1 MFLVKKISVVIV
13 VLICF
18 LACSQESFIK
28 LQKKAQEQEN
38 DGSKRPSYV
47 DSDYEVFS
55 ETIFLQNMVY
65 QPIEERNAFF
75 QLTKDGD
82 DSFNPETSVILL
94 NEPSDNNEKN
104 PPLYQNDPNNNANN
118 EKNPPLYQNDPNNN
132 ANNEKN
138 PPLYQNDPNN
148 NANNEKSPFLYKP
161 KRKAKNPKLIE
172 YSQQDF
178 YPLKNGDIMMSK
190 EGDQWLIEIKSKA
203 LKRFLKDQ
211 NDKDRQIQ
219 TFTFNDTKTQIA
231 QFKGKISS
239 YVYTTN
245 DSDLSL
251 RPFYESFLLE
261 KKSDDLYM
269 VDKALDAIEVSKCQM
284 VLKKHSTDKLDSQHK
299 AISIDL
305 DFKKE
310 RFKSDTEL
318 FLECQS

>member
-1 MFLVKKISVVIV
+1 MFLVKKIGVVVV
-13 VLICF
+13 VLIGF
-18 LACSQESFIK
+18 LACSQERFIQ

-55 ETIFLQNMVY
+55 ETIFLQNMVH
-65 QPIEERNAFF
+65 QPIKERDAFA
-75 QLTKDGD
+75 QLTKDED

-94 NEPSDNNEKN
+94 DEPSDNDTKN
-104 PPLYQNDPNNNANN
+104 PPLNQNESNNNAASNDA
-118 EKNPPLYQNDPNNN
+118 KN
-132 ANNEKN
+132 
-138 PPLYQNDPNN
+138 
-148 NANNEKSPFLYKP
+148 PFLYKP
-161 KRKAKNPKLIE
+161 KRKTKDPKLIE
-172 YSQQDF
+172 YSQQNF
-178 YPLKNGDIMMSK
+178 YPLKDGDIVMSK

-245 DSDLSL
+245 NSNLSL
-251 RPFYESFLLE
+251 RSFYESFLLE
-261 KKSDDLYM
+261 KKSDDFYTM
-269 VDKALDAIEVSKCQM
+269 IGDKALDAIEIQKCQM

>member
-1 MFLVKKISVVIV
+1 MFLVKKIGVVVV
-13 VLICF
+13 VLIGF
-18 LACSQESFIK
+18 LACSQERFIQ

-55 ETIFLQNMVY
+55 ETIFLQNMVH
-65 QPIEERNAFF
+65 QPIKERDAFA

-94 NEPSDNNEKN
+94 DEPSDNDTKN
-104 PPLYQNDPNNNANN
+104 PPLNQNESSNNTANN
-118 EKNPPLYQNDPNNN
+118 DVKN
-132 ANNEKN
+132 
-138 PPLYQNDPNN
+138 
-148 NANNEKSPFLYKP
+148 PFLYKP
-161 KRKAKNPKLIE
+161 KRKTKDPKLIE
-172 YSQQDF
+172 YSQQNF
-178 YPLKNGDIMMSK
+178 YPLKDGDIMMSK

-219 TFTFNDTKTQIA
+219 TFTFNGTKTQIA

-245 DSDLSL
+245 NSDLSL

-261 KKSDDLYM
+261 KKSNDFYTIGAIG
-269 VDKALDAIEVSKCQM
+269 DKALDAIEIHKCQM

>member
-1 MFLVKKISVVIV
+1 MFLVKKIGVVIMI
-13 VLICF
+13 LICF
-18 LACSQESFIK
+18 LACSQERFIK

-65 QPIEERNAFF
+65 QPIEERNALA
-75 QLTKDGD
+75 QLTKDED
-82 DSFNPETSVILL
+82 NSFNPETSVILL

-104 PPLYQNDPNNNANN
+104 PPLYP
-118 EKNPPLYQNDPNNN
+118 
-132 ANNEKN
+132 
-138 PPLYQNDPNN
+138 NDPNN

-161 KRKAKNPKLIE
+161 KRKTKNPKLIE

-178 YPLKNGDIMMSK
+178 YPLKNGDIIMSK

-261 KKSDDLYM
+261 KKSDNVYTIEN
-269 VDKALDAIEVSKCQM
+269 KALDTIEISKCQM

-318 FLECQS
+318 FLECLKES

>member
-1 MFLVKKISVVIV
+1 MFLVKKIGVVIMI
-13 VLICF
+13 LICF
-18 LACSQESFIK
+18 LACSQERFIK
-28 LQKKAQEQEN
+28 LQQKAQEQEN

-65 QPIEERNAFF
+65 QPVEERNAFF
-75 QLTKDGD
+75 QLTKDED
-82 DSFNPETSVILL
+82 NSFNPETSLILL

-104 PPLYQNDPNNNANN
+104 PPLYPNDPHNNANNN
-118 EKNPPLYQNDPNNN
+118 EKNP
-132 ANNEKN
+132 
-138 PPLYQNDPNN
+138 
-148 NANNEKSPFLYKP
+148 FLYK

-178 YPLKNGDIMMSK
+178 YPLKNGDIIMSK

-261 KKSDDLYM
+261 KKSDDLYTIG
-269 VDKALDAIEVSKCQM
+269 DKALDAIEISKCQM

>member
-1 MFLVKKISVVIV
+1 MFLVKKIGVVVV
-13 VLICF
+13 VLIGF
-18 LACSQESFIK
+18 LACSQERFIQ

-65 QPIEERNAFF
+65 QPIKERDAFA
-75 QLTKDGD
+75 QLTKDED

-94 NEPSDNNEKN
+94 NEPNDNDAKN
-104 PPLYQNDPNNNANN
+104 PPLNQNESNTNTANN
-118 EKNPPLYQNDPNNN
+118 DVKN
-132 ANNEKN
+132 
-138 PPLYQNDPNN
+138 
-148 NANNEKSPFLYKP
+148 PFLYKP
-161 KRKAKNPKLIE
+161 KRKTKDPKLIE
-172 YSQQDF
+172 YSQQNF
-178 YPLKNGDIMMSK
+178 YPLKDGDIVMSK
-190 EGDQWLIEIKSKA
+190 EGNQWLIEIKSKA

-211 NDKDRQIQ
+211 NNKDRQIQ

-245 DSDLSL
+245 NSNLSL

-261 KKSDDLYM
+261 KKSDDFYM
-269 VDKALDAIEVSKCQM
+269 IGAIGDKALDAIEIHKCQM

>member
-1 MFLVKKISVVIV
+1 MFLVKKIGVVVV
-13 VLICF
+13 VLIGF
-18 LACSQESFIK
+18 LACSQERFIQ

-65 QPIEERNAFF
+65 QPIKERDAFA
-75 QLTKDGD
+75 QLTKDED

-94 NEPSDNNEKN
+94 NEPNDNDAKN
-104 PPLYQNDPNNNANN
+104 PPLNQNESNTNTANN
-118 EKNPPLYQNDPNNN
+118 DVKN
-132 ANNEKN
+132 
-138 PPLYQNDPNN
+138 
-148 NANNEKSPFLYKP
+148 PFLYKP
-161 KRKAKNPKLIE
+161 KRKTKDPKLIE
-172 YSQQDF
+172 YSQQNF
-178 YPLKNGDIMMSK
+178 YPLKDGDIVMSK

-245 DSDLSL
+245 NSNLSL

-261 KKSDDLYM
+261 KKSEDFYM
-269 VDKALDAIEVSKCQM
+269 IGAIGDKALDAIEIHKCQM

>member
-1 MFLVKKISVVIV
+1 MFLVKKISVVIMI
-13 VLICF
+13 LICF
-18 LACSQESFIK
+18 LACSQERFIK

-65 QPIEERNAFF
+65 QPIEERNVFF
-75 QLTKDGD
+75 QLTKDED

-94 NEPSDNNEKN
+94 NEPSDNDTKN
-104 PPLYQNDPNNNANN
+104 PPLYQNESNTNTANN
-118 EKNPPLYQNDPNNN
+118 DTKN
-132 ANNEKN
+132 
-138 PPLYQNDPNN
+138 
-148 NANNEKSPFLYKP
+148 PFLYKP
-161 KRKAKNPKLIE
+161 KRKTKNPKLIE
-172 YSQQDF
+172 YSQQNF
-178 YPLKNGDIMMSK
+178 YPLKDGDIVMSK

-261 KKSDDLYM
+261 KKSDDFYTIG
-269 VDKALDAIEVSKCQM
+269 DKALDAIEISKCQM

-318 FLECQS
+318 FLECLKES

>member
-1 MFLVKKISVVIV
+1 MFLVKKIGVVIMILV
-13 VLICF
+13 CF
-18 LACSQESFIK
+18 LACSQERFIK

-65 QPIEERNAFF
+65 QPTEERDSFA
-75 QLTKDGD
+75 QLTKDEN
-82 DSFNPETSVILL
+82 DSFNSETSVILL
-94 NEPSDNNEKN
+94 NEPSGNDTKN
-104 PPLYQNDPNNNANN
+104 PPLYP
-118 EKNPPLYQNDPNNN
+118 
-132 ANNEKN
+132 
-138 PPLYQNDPNN
+138 NDPNN

-161 KRKAKNPKLIE
+161 KRKTKNPKLIE

-190 EGDQWLIEIKSKA
+190 EGDQWLVEIKSKA

-245 DSDLSL
+245 DSDLNL
-251 RPFYESFLLE
+251 RPFYKSFLLE
-261 KKSDDLYM
+261 KKSDNVYTIG
-269 VDKALDAIEVSKCQM
+269 DKALDAIEISKCQM

>member
-1 MFLVKKISVVIV
+1 MFLFKKIGVVVV
-13 VLICF
+13 VLIGF
-18 LACSQESFIK
+18 LACSQERFIQ

-65 QPIEERNAFF
+65 QPMEERDSFA
-75 QLTKDGD
+75 QLTKDEN

-118 EKNPPLYQNDPNNN
+118 EKNP
-132 ANNEKN
+132 
-138 PPLYQNDPNN
+138 
-148 NANNEKSPFLYKP
+148 FLYKP
-161 KRKAKNPKLIE
+161 KRKTKDPKLIE
-172 YSQQDF
+172 YSQQNF
-178 YPLKNGDIMMSK
+178 YPLKDGDIMMSK

-245 DSDLSL
+245 NSDLSL

-261 KKSDDLYM
+261 KKSDNLYTIG
-269 VDKALDAIEVSKCQM
+269 DKALDAIEISKCQM

>member
-1 MFLVKKISVVIV
+1 MFLVKKIGVVIV

-18 LACSQESFIK
+18 LACSQERFIK

-75 QLTKDGD
+75 QLTKDED
-82 DSFNPETSVILL
+82 DSFNPETPLILL
-94 NEPSDNNEKN
+94 NEPSDNDTKN
-104 PPLYQNDPNNNANN
+104 PPLNQNESNTNTANN
-118 EKNPPLYQNDPNNN
+118 DTKN
-132 ANNEKN
+132 
-138 PPLYQNDPNN
+138 
-148 NANNEKSPFLYKP
+148 PFLYKP
-161 KRKAKNPKLIE
+161 KRKTKNPKLIE
-172 YSQQDF
+172 YSQQNF
-178 YPLKNGDIMMSK
+178 YPLKDGDVVMSK

-261 KKSDDLYM
+261 KKSDDLYTIG
-269 VDKALDAIEVSKCQM
+269 DKALDAIEISKCQM

-318 FLECQS
+318 FLECLKES

>member
-1 MFLVKKISVVIV
+1 MFLVKKIGVVIV
-13 VLICF
+13 VLMCF
-18 LACSQESFIK
+18 LACSQERFIQ

-55 ETIFLQNMVY
+55 ETIFLKNMVY
-65 QPIEERNAFF
+65 QPAEERDSFA
-75 QLTKDGD
+75 QLTKDED
-82 DSFNPETSVILL
+82 NSFNPETSVVLL
-94 NEPSDNNEKN
+94 NEPSDNDTKN
-104 PPLYQNDPNNNANN
+104 PPLYQSESNNNTTNN
-118 EKNPPLYQNDPNNN
+118 DTKN
-132 ANNEKN
+132 
-138 PPLYQNDPNN
+138 
-148 NANNEKSPFLYKP
+148 PFLYKP
-161 KRKAKNPKLIE
+161 KRKTKNPKLIE
-172 YSQQDF
+172 YSQQNF
-178 YPLKNGDIMMSK
+178 YPLKDGDIVMSK

-245 DSDLSL
+245 NSDLSL

-261 KKSDDLYM
+261 KKSDNFYTIG
-269 VDKALDAIEVSKCQM
+269 DKALDAIEISKCQM

-310 RFKSDTEL
+310 RFKSDIEL
-318 FLECQS
+318 FLECQN

>member
-1 MFLVKKISVVIV
+1 MFLVKKIGVVIMI
-13 VLICF
+13 LICF
-18 LACSQESFIK
+18 LACSQERFIK

-75 QLTKDGD
+75 QLTKDED

-104 PPLYQNDPNNNANN
+104 PPLYQNDPNNNT
-118 EKNPPLYQNDPNNN
+118 NN
-132 ANNEKN
+132 ANN
-138 PPLYQNDPNN
+138 DT
-148 NANNEKSPFLYKP
+148 KSPFLYKP
-161 KRKAKNPKLIE
+161 KRKTKNPKLIE
-172 YSQQDF
+172 YSQQNF

-190 EGDQWLIEIKSKA
+190 EGDQWLVEIKSKA

-261 KKSDDLYM
+261 KKSDDLYTIG
-269 VDKALDAIEVSKCQM
+269 DKALDAIEVSKCQM

>member
-1 MFLVKKISVVIV
+1 MFLVKKIGVVVV
-13 VLICF
+13 VLIGF
-18 LACSQESFIK
+18 LACSQERFIQ

-55 ETIFLQNMVY
+55 ETIFLQNMVH
-65 QPIEERNAFF
+65 QPIEERDAFA

-94 NEPSDNNEKN
+94 NEPSDNDTKN
-104 PPLYQNDPNNNANN
+104 PPLNQNESNTNAANN
-118 EKNPPLYQNDPNNN
+118 GVKN
-132 ANNEKN
+132 
-138 PPLYQNDPNN
+138 
-148 NANNEKSPFLYKP
+148 PFLYKP
-161 KRKAKNPKLIE
+161 KRKTKDPKLIE
-172 YSQQDF
+172 YSQQNF
-178 YPLKNGDIMMSK
+178 YPLKDGDIMMSK

-245 DSDLSL
+245 NSNLSL

-261 KKSDDLYM
+261 KKSDDLYTIGAIG
-269 VDKALDAIEVSKCQM
+269 DKALDAIEIQKCQM

>member
-1 MFLVKKISVVIV
+1 MFLVKKIGVVVV
-13 VLICF
+13 VLIGF
-18 LACSQESFIK
+18 LACSQERFIQ

-55 ETIFLQNMVY
+55 ETIFLQNMVHY
-65 QPIEERNAFF
+65 PIKERDAFA

-94 NEPSDNNEKN
+94 DEPSDNDTKN
-104 PPLYQNDPNNNANN
+104 
-118 EKNPPLYQNDPNNN
+118 
-132 ANNEKN
+132 
-138 PPLYQNDPNN
+138 
-148 NANNEKSPFLYKP
+148 PFLYKP
-161 KRKAKNPKLIE
+161 KRKTKDPKLIE
-172 YSQQDF
+172 YSQQNF
-178 YPLKNGDIMMSK
+178 YPLKDGDIMMSK
-190 EGDQWLIEIKSKA
+190 EGDQWLIKIKSKA

-211 NDKDRQIQ
+211 NNKDRQIQ

-245 DSDLSL
+245 NSNLSL

-261 KKSDDLYM
+261 KKSDDFYTIGAIG
-269 VDKALDAIEVSKCQM
+269 DKALDAIEIHKCQM

>member
-1 MFLVKKISVVIV
+1 MFLVKKISVVIMI
-13 VLICF
+13 LICF
-18 LACSQESFIK
+18 LACSQERFIK

-65 QPIEERNAFF
+65 QPTEERDSFA
-75 QLTKDGD
+75 QLTKDED

-94 NEPSDNNEKN
+94 NEPSDNDTKN
-104 PPLYQNDPNNNANN
+104 PPLYPNDPHNNTANDDT
-118 EKNPPLYQNDPNNN
+118 KN
-132 ANNEKN
+132 
-138 PPLYQNDPNN
+138 
-148 NANNEKSPFLYKP
+148 PFLYKP
-161 KRKAKNPKLIE
+161 KRKTKNPKLIE
-172 YSQQDF
+172 YSQQNF
-178 YPLKNGDIMMSK
+178 YPLKDGDIIMSK

-261 KKSDDLYM
+261 KKSDNVYTIG
-269 VDKALDAIEVSKCQM
+269 DKALDTIEISKCQM

>member
-1 MFLVKKISVVIV
+1 MFLVKKIGVVIMI
-13 VLICF
+13 LIGF
-18 LACSQESFIK
+18 LACSQERFIQ

-55 ETIFLQNMVY
+55 ETIFLQNMVH
-65 QPIEERNAFF
+65 QPTEERDAFA
-75 QLTKDGD
+75 QLTQDED
-82 DSFNPETSVILL
+82 DSFSPETSVILL
-94 NEPSDNNEKN
+94 NEPSDNDTKN
-104 PPLYQNDPNNNANN
+104 PPLNQSESNNNTASNDT
-118 EKNPPLYQNDPNNN
+118 KN
-132 ANNEKN
+132 
-138 PPLYQNDPNN
+138 
-148 NANNEKSPFLYKP
+148 PFLYKP
-161 KRKAKNPKLIE
+161 KRKTKDPKLIE
-172 YSQQDF
+172 YSQQNF
-178 YPLKNGDIMMSK
+178 YPLKDGDIMMSK
-190 EGDQWLIEIKSKA
+190 EGDQWLIEIQSKS

-211 NDKDRQIQ
+211 NNKDRQIQ

-245 DSDLSL
+245 NSNLSL
-251 RPFYESFLLE
+251 RSFYESFLLE
-261 KKSDDLYM
+261 KKSDNVYTIG
-269 VDKALDAIEVSKCQM
+269 DKTLDAIEIQKCQM

>member
-1 MFLVKKISVVIV
+1 MFLVKKIGVVIMI
-13 VLICF
+13 LICF
-18 LACSQESFIK
+18 LACSQERFIK

-65 QPIEERNAFF
+65 QPMEERDSFA
-75 QLTKDGD
+75 QLTKDEN
-82 DSFNPETSVILL
+82 DSFNHETSVILL

-104 PPLYQNDPNNNANN
+104 PPIYQNDPNNNANN
-118 EKNPPLYQNDPNNN
+118 EKNP
-132 ANNEKN
+132 
-138 PPLYQNDPNN
+138 
-148 NANNEKSPFLYKP
+148 FLYKP
-161 KRKAKNPKLIE
+161 KRKTKDPKLIE
-172 YSQQDF
+172 YSQQNF
-178 YPLKNGDIMMSK
+178 YPLKDGDIMMSK

-245 DSDLSL
+245 NSDLSL

-261 KKSDDLYM
+261 KKSDNLYTIG
-269 VDKALDAIEVSKCQM
+269 DKALDAIEISKCQM

>member
-1 MFLVKKISVVIV
+1 MFLVKKISVVIMI
-13 VLICF
+13 LIGF
-18 LACSQESFIK
+18 LACSQERFIK

-65 QPIEERNAFF
+65 QPTEERDSFA
-75 QLTKDGD
+75 QLTKDED
-82 DSFNPETSVILL
+82 NSFNLETSVILL
-94 NEPSDNNEKN
+94 NEPSDSDTKN
-104 PPLYQNDPNNNANN
+104 PPLNQNESNTNTANN
-118 EKNPPLYQNDPNNN
+118 DTKN
-132 ANNEKN
+132 
-138 PPLYQNDPNN
+138 
-148 NANNEKSPFLYKP
+148 PFLYKP
-161 KRKAKNPKLIE
+161 KRKTKNPKLIE

-178 YPLKNGDIMMSK
+178 YPLKNGDIVMSK
-190 EGDQWLIEIKSKA
+190 EGDQWLVEIKSKA

-251 RPFYESFLLE
+251 RPFHESFLLE

-269 VDKALDAIEVSKCQM
+269 VDKALDAIKISKCQM

>member
-1 MFLVKKISVVIV
+1 MI
-13 VLICF
+13 LICF
-18 LACSQESFIK
+18 LACSQERFIK

-65 QPIEERNAFF
+65 QPIEEKDSFA
-75 QLTKDGD
+75 QLTKDEN

-94 NEPSDNNEKN
+94 NEPSDNDTKN
-104 PPLYQNDPNNNANN
+104 PPLYPNESHNNTNNANN
-118 EKNPPLYQNDPNNN
+118 DIKN
-132 ANNEKN
+132 
-138 PPLYQNDPNN
+138 
-148 NANNEKSPFLYKP
+148 PFLYK

-178 YPLKNGDIMMSK
+178 YPLKNGDIIMSK

-261 KKSDDLYM
+261 KKSDNVYTIG
-269 VDKALDAIEVSKCQM
+269 DKALDAIEVSKCQM

>member
-1 MFLVKKISVVIV
+1 MFLVKKIGVVVV
-13 VLICF
+13 VLIGF
-18 LACSQESFIK
+18 LACSQERFIQ

-55 ETIFLQNMVY
+55 ETIFLQNMVH
-65 QPIEERNAFF
+65 QPIKERDAFA

-82 DSFNPETSVILL
+82 DSFSPETSVILL
-94 NEPSDNNEKN
+94 DEPSDNDTKN
-104 PPLYQNDPNNNANN
+104 
-118 EKNPPLYQNDPNNN
+118 
-132 ANNEKN
+132 
-138 PPLYQNDPNN
+138 
-148 NANNEKSPFLYKP
+148 PFLYKP
-161 KRKAKNPKLIE
+161 KRKTKDPKLIE
-172 YSQQDF
+172 YSQQNF
-178 YPLKNGDIMMSK
+178 YPLKDGDIIMSK
-190 EGDQWLIEIKSKA
+190 KGDQWLIEIKSKA

-245 DSDLSL
+245 NSNLSL

-261 KKSDDLYM
+261 KKSDDFYM
-269 VDKALDAIEVSKCQM
+269 IGAIGDKALDAIEIQKCQM

>member
-1 MFLVKKISVVIV
+1 M
-13 VLICF
+13 VLIGF
-18 LACSQESFIK
+18 LACSQERFIQ

-55 ETIFLQNMVY
+55 ETIFLQNMVH
-65 QPIEERNAFF
+65 QPIKERDAFI
-75 QLTKDGD
+75 QPTKDGD
-82 DSFNPETSVILL
+82 DSFNSETSVILL
-94 NEPSDNNEKN
+94 DEPSDNDTKN
-104 PPLYQNDPNNNANN
+104 PPLNQNESSNNTANN
-118 EKNPPLYQNDPNNN
+118 DTKN
-132 ANNEKN
+132 
-138 PPLYQNDPNN
+138 
-148 NANNEKSPFLYKP
+148 PFLYKP
-161 KRKAKNPKLIE
+161 KRKTKDPKLIE
-172 YSQQDF
+172 YSQQNF
-178 YPLKNGDIMMSK
+178 YPLKDGDIVMSK
-190 EGDQWLIEIKSKA
+190 EGDQWLIEIKSKV

-245 DSDLSL
+245 NSNLSL
-251 RPFYESFLLE
+251 MPFYESFLLE
-261 KKSDDLYM
+261 KKSDDFYTIGAIG
-269 VDKALDAIEVSKCQM
+269 DKALDAIEIQKCQM

>member
-1 MFLVKKISVVIV
+1 MFLVKKIGVVIV
-13 VLICF
+13 VLMCF
-18 LACSQESFIK
+18 LACSQERFIQ

-55 ETIFLQNMVY
+55 ETIFLKNMVY
-65 QPIEERNAFF
+65 QPTREKDSFA

-94 NEPSDNNEKN
+94 NEPSDNDTKN
-104 PPLYQNDPNNNANN
+104 PPLYQNESNTNTANN
-118 EKNPPLYQNDPNNN
+118 DTKN
-132 ANNEKN
+132 
-138 PPLYQNDPNN
+138 
-148 NANNEKSPFLYKP
+148 PFLYKP
-161 KRKAKNPKLIE
+161 KRKTKDPKLIE
-172 YSQQDF
+172 YSQQNF
-178 YPLKNGDIMMSK
+178 YPLKDGDIVMSK

-245 DSDLSL
+245 NSDLSL

-261 KKSDDLYM
+261 KKSGDLYTIG
-269 VDKALDAIEVSKCQM
+269 DKALDAIEISKCQM

>member
-1 MFLVKKISVVIV
+1 MFLVKKIGVVIV
-13 VLICF
+13 VLIGF
-18 LACSQESFIK
+18 LACSQERFIK

-65 QPIEERNAFF
+65 QPTEERDSFA
-75 QLTKDGD
+75 QLTKDEN

-94 NEPSDNNEKN
+94 NEPSDNDTKN

-118 EKNPPLYQNDPNNN
+118 EKN
-132 ANNEKN
+132 
-138 PPLYQNDPNN
+138 
-148 NANNEKSPFLYKP
+148 PFLYKP

-172 YSQQDF
+172 YSQQNF

-190 EGDQWLIEIKSKA
+190 EGDQWLIEIQSKA

-245 DSDLSL
+245 NSDLSL

-261 KKSDDLYM
+261 KKSDNVYTIEN
-269 VDKALDAIEVSKCQM
+269 KALDTIEISKCQM

>member
-1 MFLVKKISVVIV
+1 MFLVKKISVVIMILV
-13 VLICF
+13 CF

-28 LQKKAQEQEN
+28 MQKKAQEQEN

-75 QLTKDGD
+75 QLTKDED
-82 DSFNPETSVILL
+82 NSFNPETSVILL

-118 EKNPPLYQNDPNNN
+118 
-132 ANNEKN
+132 ANNDTKN
-138 PPLYQNDPNN
+138 
-148 NANNEKSPFLYKP
+148 PFLYKP
-161 KRKAKNPKLIE
+161 KRKTKNPKLIE

-178 YPLKNGDIMMSK
+178 YPLKNGDIIMSK

-261 KKSDDLYM
+261 KKSDDLYTIG
-269 VDKALDAIEVSKCQM
+269 DKALDTIEISKCQM

-310 RFKSDTEL
+310 HFKSDTEL

>member
-1 MFLVKKISVVIV
+1 MI
-13 VLICF
+13 LICF
-18 LACSQESFIK
+18 LACSQERFIK

-65 QPIEERNAFF
+65 QPTEERDSFA
-75 QLTKDGD
+75 QLTKDGN

-104 PPLYQNDPNNNANN
+104 PPLYQNN
-118 EKNPPLYQNDPNNN
+118 
-132 ANNEKN
+132 
-138 PPLYQNDPNN
+138 PNN

-161 KRKAKNPKLIE
+161 KRKTKNPKLIE
-172 YSQQDF
+172 YSQQNF
-178 YPLKNGDIMMSK
+178 YPLKNGDIIMSK

-261 KKSDDLYM
+261 KKSDDFYTIGAIG
-269 VDKALDAIEVSKCQM
+269 DKALDAIEISKCQM

-299 AISIDL
+299 SISIDL

>member
-1 MFLVKKISVVIV
+1 MFLVKKIGVVVV
-13 VLICF
+13 VLIGF
-18 LACSQESFIK
+18 LACSQERFIQ

-55 ETIFLQNMVY
+55 ETIFLKNMVY
-65 QPIEERNAFF
+65 QPVKERDAFA

-94 NEPSDNNEKN
+94 NEPSDNNTKN
-104 PPLYQNDPNNNANN
+104 PPLNQNESNNNTASNDT
-118 EKNPPLYQNDPNNN
+118 KN
-132 ANNEKN
+132 
-138 PPLYQNDPNN
+138 
-148 NANNEKSPFLYKP
+148 PFLYKP
-161 KRKAKNPKLIE
+161 KRKTKDPKLIE
-172 YSQQDF
+172 YSQQNF
-178 YPLKNGDIMMSK
+178 YPLKDGDIMMSK
-190 EGDQWLIEIKSKA
+190 EGDQWLIKIKSKA

-211 NDKDRQIQ
+211 NNKDRQIQ

-245 DSDLSL
+245 NSNLSL

-261 KKSDDLYM
+261 KKSDDLYTIG
-269 VDKALDAIEVSKCQM
+269 DKALDAIEIQKCQM

>member
-1 MFLVKKISVVIV
+1 MFLVKKIGVVIMI
-13 VLICF
+13 LICF
-18 LACSQESFIK
+18 LACSQERFIK

-38 DGSKRPSYV
+38 DGSQRPSYV

-75 QLTKDGD
+75 QLTKDED
-82 DSFNPETSVILL
+82 NSFNPETSVILL

-104 PPLYQNDPNNNANN
+104 PPLNQNESNTNTANN
-118 EKNPPLYQNDPNNN
+118 DTKN
-132 ANNEKN
+132 
-138 PPLYQNDPNN
+138 
-148 NANNEKSPFLYKP
+148 PFLYKP
-161 KRKAKNPKLIE
+161 KRKTKNPKLIE
-172 YSQQDF
+172 YSQQNF

-245 DSDLSL
+245 NSDLSL
-251 RPFYESFLLE
+251 RPFYKSFLLE
-261 KKSDDLYM
+261 KKSDNVYTIG
-269 VDKALDAIEVSKCQM
+269 DKALDAIEVSKCQM

>member
-1 MFLVKKISVVIV
+1 MFLVKKIGVVVV
-13 VLICF
+13 VLIGF

-65 QPIEERNAFF
+65 QPIEERDSFA
-75 QLTKDGD
+75 QLTKDED
-82 DSFNPETSVILL
+82 NSFNPETSVILL

-104 PPLYQNDPNNNANN
+104 PPLYQNESNTNTANN
-118 EKNPPLYQNDPNNN
+118 DTKN
-132 ANNEKN
+132 
-138 PPLYQNDPNN
+138 
-148 NANNEKSPFLYKP
+148 PFLYKP

-172 YSQQDF
+172 YSQQNF
-178 YPLKNGDIMMSK
+178 YPLKDGDIIMSK

-245 DSDLSL
+245 NSDLSL

-261 KKSDDLYM
+261 KKSDDFYTIGA
-269 VDKALDAIEVSKCQM
+269 DKALDAIEIQKCQM

-318 FLECQS
+318 FLECLKES

>member
-1 MFLVKKISVVIV
+1 MFLVKKIGVVVV
-13 VLICF
+13 VLIGF
-18 LACSQESFIK
+18 LACSQERFIQ

-55 ETIFLQNMVY
+55 ETIFLQNMVH
-65 QPIEERNAFF
+65 QPIKERDAFA
-75 QLTKDGD
+75 QLTKDED

-94 NEPSDNNEKN
+94 DEPSDNDTKN
-104 PPLYQNDPNNNANN
+104 PPLNQNESSNNTANN
-118 EKNPPLYQNDPNNN
+118 DTKN
-132 ANNEKN
+132 
-138 PPLYQNDPNN
+138 
-148 NANNEKSPFLYKP
+148 PFLYKP
-161 KRKAKNPKLIE
+161 KRKTKDPKLIE
-172 YSQQDF
+172 YSQQNF
-178 YPLKNGDIMMSK
+178 YPLKDGDIMMSK

-211 NDKDRQIQ
+211 NNKDRQIQ

-245 DSDLSL
+245 NSNLSL

-261 KKSDDLYM
+261 KKSDDFYM
-269 VDKALDAIEVSKCQM
+269 IGAIGDKALDAIEISKCQM

>member
-1 MFLVKKISVVIV
+1 M
-13 VLICF
+13 VLIGF
-18 LACSQESFIK
+18 LACSQERFIQ

-55 ETIFLQNMVY
+55 ETIFLQNMVHQPIY
-65 QPIEERNAFF
+65 QPIEERDAFA
-75 QLTKDGD
+75 QLTKDED

-94 NEPSDNNEKN
+94 NEPSDNDTKNLPLNQNES
-104 PPLYQNDPNNNANN
+104 NNNTANN
-118 EKNPPLYQNDPNNN
+118 DTKN
-132 ANNEKN
+132 
-138 PPLYQNDPNN
+138 
-148 NANNEKSPFLYKP
+148 PFLYKP
-161 KRKAKNPKLIE
+161 KRKTKNPKLIE
-172 YSQQDF
+172 YSQQNF
-178 YPLKNGDIMMSK
+178 YPLKDGDIMMSK

-245 DSDLSL
+245 NSDLSL

-261 KKSDDLYM
+261 KKSDDFYTIGAIG
-269 VDKALDAIEVSKCQM
+269 DKALDAIEISKCQM

>member
-1 MFLVKKISVVIV
+1 MFLVKKIGVVVV
-13 VLICF
+13 VLIGF
-18 LACSQESFIK
+18 LACSQERFIQ
-28 LQKKAQEQEN
+28 LQKKAKEQEN

-47 DSDYEVFS
+47 DSDHEVFS

-65 QPIEERNAFF
+65 QPIKERDAFA
-75 QLTKDGD
+75 QPTKDED

-94 NEPSDNNEKN
+94 DEPSDNDTKN
-104 PPLYQNDPNNNANN
+104 PPLNQNESNNNTANN
-118 EKNPPLYQNDPNNN
+118 DTKN
-132 ANNEKN
+132 
-138 PPLYQNDPNN
+138 
-148 NANNEKSPFLYKP
+148 PFLYKP
-161 KRKAKNPKLIE
+161 KRKTKDPKLIE
-172 YSQQDF
+172 YSQQNF
-178 YPLKNGDIMMSK
+178 YPLKDGDIVMSK

-211 NDKDRQIQ
+211 NDKNRQIQ
-219 TFTFNDTKTQIA
+219 TFIFNDTKTQIA

-245 DSDLSL
+245 NSNLSL

-261 KKSDDLYM
+261 KKSDDFYM
-269 VDKALDAIEVSKCQM
+269 IGAIGDKALDAIEIHKCQM

>member
-1 MFLVKKISVVIV
+1 MI
-13 VLICF
+13 LICF

-28 LQKKAQEQEN
+28 MQKKAQEQEN

-65 QPIEERNAFF
+65 QPTEERNAFF
-75 QLTKDGD
+75 QLTKDED
-82 DSFNPETSVILL
+82 NSFNPENSVILL

-104 PPLYQNDPNNNANN
+104 SPLYPNESDNNTNNANN
-118 EKNPPLYQNDPNNN
+118 DTKN
-132 ANNEKN
+132 
-138 PPLYQNDPNN
+138 
-148 NANNEKSPFLYKP
+148 PFLYKP
-161 KRKAKNPKLIE
+161 KRKTKNPKLIE

-178 YPLKNGDIMMSK
+178 YPLKNGDIIMSK

-261 KKSDDLYM
+261 KKSDNVYTIEN
-269 VDKALDAIEVSKCQM
+269 KALDTMEISKCQM

>member
-1 MFLVKKISVVIV
+1 MFLVKKIGVVIMILV
-13 VLICF
+13 CF

-28 LQKKAQEQEN
+28 MQKKAQEQEN

-65 QPIEERNAFF
+65 QPREERSAFF
-75 QLTKDGD
+75 QLTNDEDNDPK
-82 DSFNPETSVILL
+82 ETPVILL

-104 PPLYQNDPNNNANN
+104 PLSYPNDPNNN
-118 EKNPPLYQNDPNNN
+118 DDN
-132 ANNEKN
+132 ANNSQKN
-138 PPLYQNDPNN
+138 
-148 NANNEKSPFLYKP
+148 PFLYK

-178 YPLKNGDIMMSK
+178 YPLKNGDIIMSK
-190 EGDQWLIEIKSKA
+190 EGDQWLIEIQSKA

-231 QFKGKISS
+231 QIKGKISS

-261 KKSDDLYM
+261 KKSDNVYTIEN
-269 VDKALDAIEVSKCQM
+269 KALDTMEISKCQM

-318 FLECQS
+318 FLECLKES

>member
-1 MFLVKKISVVIV
+1 MFLVKKIGVVIV
-13 VLICF
+13 VLIGF
-18 LACSQESFIK
+18 LACSQERFIQ

-55 ETIFLQNMVY
+55 ETIFLQNMVH
-65 QPIEERNAFF
+65 QPIKERDAFA

-82 DSFNPETSVILL
+82 DSFSPETSVILL
-94 NEPSDNNEKN
+94 NEPSDNNTKN
-104 PPLYQNDPNNNANN
+104 PPLNQNESNNNTANN
-118 EKNPPLYQNDPNNN
+118 DTKN
-132 ANNEKN
+132 
-138 PPLYQNDPNN
+138 
-148 NANNEKSPFLYKP
+148 PFLYKP
-161 KRKAKNPKLIE
+161 KRKTKDPKLIE
-172 YSQQDF
+172 YSQQNF
-178 YPLKNGDIMMSK
+178 YPLKDGDIVMSK

-219 TFTFNDTKTQIA
+219 TFTFNNTKTQIA

-245 DSDLSL
+245 NSNLSL

-261 KKSDDLYM
+261 KKSDDFYM
-269 VDKALDAIEVSKCQM
+269 IGAIGDKALDAIEIQKCQM

>member
-1 MFLVKKISVVIV
+1 MFLVKKIGVVVV
-13 VLICF
+13 VLIGF
-18 LACSQESFIK
+18 LACSQERFIQ

-55 ETIFLQNMVY
+55 ETIFLKNMVY
-65 QPIEERNAFF
+65 QPIKERDAFV
-75 QLTKDGD
+75 QPTKDED

-94 NEPSDNNEKN
+94 NEPSDNSETLYPNESHN
-104 PPLYQNDPNNNANN
+104 NTNNANN
-118 EKNPPLYQNDPNNN
+118 DTKN
-132 ANNEKN
+132 
-138 PPLYQNDPNN
+138 
-148 NANNEKSPFLYKP
+148 PFLYKP
-161 KRKAKNPKLIE
+161 KRKTKNPKLIE

-178 YPLKNGDIMMSK
+178 YPLKNGDIIMSK
-190 EGDQWLIEIKSKA
+190 EGDQWLIKIKSKA

-245 DSDLSL
+245 NSDLSL

-261 KKSDDLYM
+261 KKSDDFYM
-269 VDKALDAIEVSKCQM
+269 IGAIGDKALDAIEIQKCQM

>member
-1 MFLVKKISVVIV
+1 MFLVKKIGVVIV

-18 LACSQESFIK
+18 LACSQERFIK

-65 QPIEERNAFF
+65 QPMEERDSFA
-75 QLTKDGD
+75 QLTKDEN
-82 DSFNPETSVILL
+82 DSFNPETSVVLL
-94 NEPSDNNEKN
+94 NEPSDNDTKN
-104 PPLYQNDPNNNANN
+104 PPLYQNESNTNTANN
-118 EKNPPLYQNDPNNN
+118 DTKN
-132 ANNEKN
+132 
-138 PPLYQNDPNN
+138 
-148 NANNEKSPFLYKP
+148 PFLYKP
-161 KRKAKNPKLIE
+161 KRKTKDPKLIE

-178 YPLKNGDIMMSK
+178 YPLKDGDIMMSK

-261 KKSDDLYM
+261 KKSDNVYTIG
-269 VDKALDAIEVSKCQM
+269 DKALDTIEISKCQM

>member
-1 MFLVKKISVVIV
+1 MFLVKKIGVVIV
-13 VLICF
+13 VLIGF
-18 LACSQESFIK
+18 LACSQERFIQ

-47 DSDYEVFS
+47 DSDHEVFS

-65 QPIEERNAFF
+65 QPVEERDSFA
-75 QLTKDGD
+75 QLTKDED
-82 DSFNPETSVILL
+82 NSFNPETSVILL

-118 EKNPPLYQNDPNNN
+118 EKSQ
-132 ANNEKN
+132 
-138 PPLYQNDPNN
+138 
-148 NANNEKSPFLYKP
+148 FLYKP

-178 YPLKNGDIMMSK
+178 YPLKDGDIVMSK
-190 EGDQWLIEIKSKA
+190 EGDQWLVEIKSKA

-261 KKSDDLYM
+261 KKSDNVYTIEN
-269 VDKALDAIEVSKCQM
+269 KALDAIEISKCQM

>member
-1 MFLVKKISVVIV
+1 MFLVKKIGVVVV
-13 VLICF
+13 VLMCF
-18 LACSQESFIK
+18 LACSQERFIK

-65 QPIEERNAFF
+65 QPTEERDSFA
-75 QLTKDGD
+75 QLTKDEN

-104 PPLYQNDPNNNANN
+104 TPLYQNDPNNNANN
-118 EKNPPLYQNDPNNN
+118 EKN
-132 ANNEKN
+132 
-138 PPLYQNDPNN
+138 
-148 NANNEKSPFLYKP
+148 PFLYKP

-172 YSQQDF
+172 YSQQNF
-178 YPLKNGDIMMSK
+178 YPLKDGDIVMSK

-245 DSDLSL
+245 NSDLSL
-251 RPFYESFLLE
+251 RPFYKSFLLE
-261 KKSDDLYM
+261 KKSDDLYTIGAIG
-269 VDKALDAIEVSKCQM
+269 DKALDAIEISKCQM

-318 FLECQS
+318 FLECLKGS

>member
-1 MFLVKKISVVIV
+1 MFLVKKIGVVIMILV
-13 VLICF
+13 CF

-55 ETIFLQNMVY
+55 ETIFLKNMVY
-65 QPIEERNAFF
+65 QPTEERDSFA
-75 QLTKDGD
+75 QLTKDEN

-94 NEPSDNNEKN
+94 NEPSDNDTKN
-104 PPLYQNDPNNNANN
+104 PPLNQNESNTNTANN
-118 EKNPPLYQNDPNNN
+118 DTKN
-132 ANNEKN
+132 
-138 PPLYQNDPNN
+138 
-148 NANNEKSPFLYKP
+148 PFLYKP
-161 KRKAKNPKLIE
+161 KRKTKNPKLIE
-172 YSQQDF
+172 YSQQNF
-178 YPLKNGDIMMSK
+178 YPLKNGDIVMSK
-190 EGDQWLIEIKSKA
+190 EGDQWLVEIKSKA

-261 KKSDDLYM
+261 KKSDDFYTIGAIG
-269 VDKALDAIEVSKCQM
+269 DKALDAIEISKCQM

-318 FLECQS
+318 FLECLKES

>member
-1 MFLVKKISVVIV
+1 MFLVKKIGVVIMI
-13 VLICF
+13 LICF
-18 LACSQESFIK
+18 LACSQERFIK

-65 QPIEERNAFF
+65 QPMEERDSFA

-94 NEPSDNNEKN
+94 NEPSDNNEKS
-104 PPLYQNDPNNNANN
+104 PPLYQNDPNNTANN
-118 EKNPPLYQNDPNNN
+118 DTKN
-132 ANNEKN
+132 
-138 PPLYQNDPNN
+138 
-148 NANNEKSPFLYKP
+148 PFLYKP
-161 KRKAKNPKLIE
+161 KRKTKNPKLIE
-172 YSQQDF
+172 YSQQNF

-190 EGDQWLIEIKSKA
+190 EGDQWLIGIKSKA

-251 RPFYESFLLE
+251 RPFYKSFLLE
-261 KKSDDLYM
+261 KKSDDLYTIG
-269 VDKALDAIEVSKCQM
+269 DKALDAIEISKCQM